1 MQLNFRTRG
10 KDISPQG
17 KPRVFFCCH
26 PEDFDIYFES
36 VSQEILN
43 LENCAI
49 FYDEQP
55 NGGGDTA
62 EWQSRLA
69 DMQLFVMPVTSRL
82 LSGNTKAWMTTKL
95 PSKIIFLCCHLCKR
109 TVLTNCS
116 TVFVVICST

>member
-17 KPRVFFCCH
+17 KPRVYFCCH
-26 PEDFDIYFES
+26 PDDFAIHFES

-55 NGGGDTA
+55 TGIGDMA
-62 EWQSRLA
+62 EWQSRLS

-82 LSGNTKAWMTTKL
+82 LSGSNKGLDDYQIAIKNHIPVLPLMQEAWCR
-95 PSKIIFLCCHLCKR
+95 S
-109 TVLTNCS
+109 
-116 TVFVVICST
+116 